1 MGDKKVAVVHVVLE
15 VGATHVR
22 GGIAGE
28 CTPRF
33 VIPTPFRPTPSLT
46 HLSTTTSTGET
57 AMEAMRMNCLEG
69 LRVIFLDYLQIRAK
83 DCSVLVVENMF
94 APVAFRDQLFNA
106 LLNEMQ
112 VQAVCFQ
119 PDMLMPILATGRV
132 ECMECIRH
140 MYAKNECCVCVC
152 GCVDVGD
159 AVWCVCL

>member
-1 MGDKKVAVVHVVLE
+1 VGDKKVAVVHVVLE

-33 VIPTPFRPTPSLT
+33 VIPTPFHPTPSLP

-132 ECMECIRH
+132 YA
-140 MYAKNECCVCVC
+140 MYSSHVCLKMGAVWVC
-152 GCVDVGD
+152 GCGCMDVCGC
-159 AVWCVCL
+159 W